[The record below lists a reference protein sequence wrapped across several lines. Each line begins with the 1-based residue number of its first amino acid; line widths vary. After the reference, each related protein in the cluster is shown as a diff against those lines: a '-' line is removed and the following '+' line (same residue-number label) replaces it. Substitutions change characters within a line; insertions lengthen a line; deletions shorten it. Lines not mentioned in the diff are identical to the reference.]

1 MTRGDAAAPG
11 DGHTA
16 GKAAFDTS
24 VAHQARM
31 HDYVLG
37 GKDNCRLAAAS
48 ARASRYSSQ
57 NKLLLGGACRC

>member
-1 MTRGDAAAPG
+1 MTRGDAVAPG

-31 HDYVLG
+31 NDYVLG
-37 GKDNCRLAAAS
+37 RAVRCLAADAGMRQFLMS
-48 ARASRYSSQ
+48 MAFIW
-57 NKLLLGGACRC
+57 